1 MIAPKTTLNNLV
13 FNYQVSCAAMA
24 PKALNLSRLP
34 QESSTLRWCSF
45 KFSATFVKE
54 PIWYSWSPQ
63 LIKNELKNGLNNL
76 CLFSFIIMQQGVVLT
91 RPLYYCILYL
101 FGVFIACLAWP
112 EDLNLLA
119 LAHFIHHHFKCMSA
133 FLKNMVTIWC
143 CWQHLVQLKKTH
155 SLTLV
160 IEVLFCCMSN
170 MFSDLITYSWKR
182 FVAFNRSSA
191 GASSNTS

>member
-76 CLFSFIIMQQGVVLT
+76 CLFSFIIMQQGEVLT

-143 CWQHLVQLKKTH
+143 CWQHLVQLKKNSFTYL
-155 SLTLV
+155 SYWGF
-160 IEVLFCCMSN
+160 VLLYVKHVFWLDNLQLKTVCSIQQELC
-170 MFSDLITYSWKR
+170 R
-182 FVAFNRSSA
+182 
-191 GASSNTS
+191 G